1 MTTAI
6 LTHPDCAQHEM
17 GEGHPESPMR
27 LKAILAALESS
38 GLAAKLTMHE
48 APPAQREHLERVH
61 HAEHVDM
68 VFEAAPERGYAYLD
82 PDTSMN
88 PKSLSAA
95 LRAAGAVVRATDMV
109 IGGEAS
115 NAFCAVRP
123 PGHHA
128 TPQRPMGFCIFNNVA
143 IGAMHAIER
152 HGLERVCVLDF
163 DVHHGNGTEDAFHED
178 PRVMLC
184 STFQHPYYPYCGAD
198 SGNEHIVNVPLPAMT
213 DGRGISRSRRALLVA
228 GARVVRAADGLRVR
242 GIRRASRRSPRI
254 PQARRRRLSLGDR
267 EAHGRGPT
275 PRERPRRLHARGW
288 LQHRSPGPL
297 CGRARSRPGWL
308 GRTLG
313 SRFIE
318 VAARIEPARS
328 FLDAPPRS
336 LRPLTL
342 EVAALSP
349 GRSSV
354 TRSSRPLPQHF
365 AEARDAMPSSHESLA
380 ANDVGRADIA
390 IKSPFEALRQASR
403 GARHYWS
410 SNEVMPAVR
419 A

>member
-1 MTTAI
+1 MATAI
-6 LTHPDCAQHEM
+6 LTHPDCVHHEM

-143 IGAMHAIER
+143 IGAMHALEA
-152 HGLERVCVLDF
+152 HGLERVAVLDF

-213 DGRGISRSRRALLVA
+213 DGRGFREAVERFWLPALESCGPQIVFVSAGFDAHRDDPLAYLKLDDADYRWVTEKLMDVARRHAK
-228 GARVVRAADGLRVR
+228 GRVVSTLEG
-242 GIRRASRRSPRI
+242 GYNT
-254 PQARRRRLSLGDR
+254 
-267 EAHGRGPT
+267 EA
-275 PRERPRRLHARGW
+275 
-288 LQHRSPGPL
+288 
-297 CGRARSRPGWL
+297 L
-308 GRTLG
+308 GRCVVEHV
-313 SRFIE
+313 R
-318 VAARIEPARS
+318 V
-328 FLDAPPRS
+328 
-336 LRPLTL
+336 
-342 EVAALSP
+342 
-349 GRSSV
+349 
-354 TRSSRPLPQHF
+354 
-365 AEARDAMPSSHESLA
+365 LA
-380 ANDVGRADIA
+380 G
-390 IKSPFEALRQASR
+390 
-403 GARHYWS
+403 
-410 SNEVMPAVR
+410 
-419 A
+419 

>member
-1 MTTAI
+1 MATAI
-6 LTHPDCAQHEM
+6 LTHPDCVRHEM
-17 GEGHPESPMR
+17 GAGHPESPMR
-27 LKAILAALESS
+27 LQAILAALESS
-38 GLAAKLTMHE
+38 GLAARLSMHE
-48 APPAQREHLERVH
+48 APPAEREHLERVH

-68 VFEAAPERGYAYLD
+68 VFAAAPEQGYAYLD

-198 SGNEHIVNVPLPAMT
+198 SGNDHIVNVPLPAMT
-213 DGRGISRSRRALLVA
+213 DGRGFREAVERFWMPALESFGPQMVFVSAGFDAHRDDPLAYLKLDDADYRWVTEKLMDVA
-228 GARVVRAADGLRVR
+228 QRHAKGRVVSTLEG
-242 GIRRASRRSPRI
+242 GYNT
-254 PQARRRRLSLGDR
+254 
-267 EAHGRGPT
+267 EA
-275 PRERPRRLHARGW
+275 
-288 LQHRSPGPL
+288 
-297 CGRARSRPGWL
+297 L
-308 GRTLG
+308 GRCVVEHV
-313 SRFIE
+313 R
-318 VAARIEPARS
+318 V
-328 FLDAPPRS
+328 
-336 LRPLTL
+336 
-342 EVAALSP
+342 
-349 GRSSV
+349 
-354 TRSSRPLPQHF
+354 
-365 AEARDAMPSSHESLA
+365 LA
-380 ANDVGRADIA
+380 G
-390 IKSPFEALRQASR
+390 
-403 GARHYWS
+403 
-410 SNEVMPAVR
+410 
-419 A
+419 

>member
-1 MTTAI
+1 MATAI
-6 LTHPDCAQHEM
+6 LTHPDCVQHEM

-48 APPAQREHLERVH
+48 APPAEREHLERVH
-61 HAEHVDM
+61 HAEHVEM

-213 DGRGISRSRRALLVA
+213 DGRGFREAVERFWLPALESFGPQMVFVSAGFDAHRDDPLAYLKLDDADYRWVTEKLMDVA
-228 GARVVRAADGLRVR
+228 DRHAKGRVVSTLEG
-242 GIRRASRRSPRI
+242 GYNI
-254 PQARRRRLSLGDR
+254 
-267 EAHGRGPT
+267 EA
-275 PRERPRRLHARGW
+275 
-288 LQHRSPGPL
+288 
-297 CGRARSRPGWL
+297 L
-308 GRTLG
+308 GRCVVEHV
-313 SRFIE
+313 R
-318 VAARIEPARS
+318 V
-328 FLDAPPRS
+328 
-336 LRPLTL
+336 
-342 EVAALSP
+342 
-349 GRSSV
+349 
-354 TRSSRPLPQHF
+354 
-365 AEARDAMPSSHESLA
+365 LA
-380 ANDVGRADIA
+380 G
-390 IKSPFEALRQASR
+390 
-403 GARHYWS
+403 
-410 SNEVMPAVR
+410 
-419 A
+419 

>member
-143 IGAMHAIER
+143 IGAMHAIEG

-213 DGRGISRSRRALLVA
+213 DGRGFREAVERFWVPALESFGPQMVFVSAGFDAHRDDPLAYLKLDDADYRWVTEKLMDVA
-228 GARVVRAADGLRVR
+228 QRHAKGRVVSTLEG
-242 GIRRASRRSPRI
+242 GYNT
-254 PQARRRRLSLGDR
+254 
-267 EAHGRGPT
+267 EA
-275 PRERPRRLHARGW
+275 
-288 LQHRSPGPL
+288 
-297 CGRARSRPGWL
+297 L
-308 GRTLG
+308 GRCVVEHV
-313 SRFIE
+313 R
-318 VAARIEPARS
+318 V
-328 FLDAPPRS
+328 
-336 LRPLTL
+336 
-342 EVAALSP
+342 
-349 GRSSV
+349 
-354 TRSSRPLPQHF
+354 
-365 AEARDAMPSSHESLA
+365 LA
-380 ANDVGRADIA
+380 G
-390 IKSPFEALRQASR
+390 
-403 GARHYWS
+403 
-410 SNEVMPAVR
+410 
-419 A
+419 